1 LGSLAEAGLL
11 TFEEYN
17 KASVALFSMEFVAT
31 SFDSSSMLSAVQL
44 SSWSI
49 EKKPASQFVEMFS
62 NPRIDAQ
69 SLLRIM
75 AEFVLRLYREPLLEE
90 TRCSIAKAFLEAFS
104 KRSGAIPF
112 LQSLRKQTSHLF
124 GLNAVGKEQFD
135 KCFDRWMEQRER
147 PLIVLP

>member
-17 KASVALFSMEFVAT
+17 NASVALFSMEFIAT

-49 EKKPASQFVEMFS
+49 EKEPASQFVEMFS

-69 SLLRIM
+69 SLLRIL
-75 AEFVLRLYREPLLEE
+75 AEFVLRLYREPLLAE
-90 TRCSIAKAFLEAFS
+90 TRCTIVKAFLEAFS
-104 KRSGAIPF
+104 KRSGAIPL
-112 LQSLRKQTSHLF
+112 LQSLRSQTSHLF
-124 GLNAVGKEQFD
+124 GLNGVGKEQFG
-135 KCFDRWMEQRER
+135 KCFDRWMEHRER